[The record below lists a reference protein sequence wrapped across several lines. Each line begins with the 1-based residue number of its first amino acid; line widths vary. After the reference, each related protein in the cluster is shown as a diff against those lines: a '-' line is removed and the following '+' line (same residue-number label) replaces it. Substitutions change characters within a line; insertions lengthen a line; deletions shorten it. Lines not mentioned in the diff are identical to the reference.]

1 MNMRVNVELNVS
13 DVEFYTVMMD
23 SLKEDVK
30 RYAKKGTKLK
40 EGIQYKKSS
49 SQRSG
54 IGSKITVTIQKLV
67 ENQLYVASFK
77 TAIDYTQVS
86 YEITKLKDSK
96 IRVTYEEKYENVSN
110 DKIPAWKQKMAE
122 KQSAKRTKKM
132 LKEVETFIISKRDK

>member
-1 MNMRVNVELNVS
+1 MNVRVNVDLNVS
-13 DVEFYTVMMD
+13 DVEFYTVMME

-30 RYAKKGTKLK
+30 RYAKKGTKLE
-40 EGIQYKKSS
+40 EGIQYKKPS

-54 IGSKITVTIQKLV
+54 IGSKITVKINKLIP
-67 ENQLYVASFK
+67 NQMYVASFK

-86 YEITKLKDSK
+86 YEITKLSDSK
-96 IRVTYEEKYENVSN
+96 IKVTYEEKYENISN

-132 LKEVETFIISKRDK
+132 LKEVENFIISKRDK

>member
-1 MNMRVNVELNVS
+1 MRVNVDLNVS
-13 DVEFYTVMMD
+13 DVEFYTVMIE

-30 RYAKKGTKLK
+30 RYAKKGTKLE
-40 EGIQYKKSS
+40 EGIQYKKPS

-54 IGSKITVTIQKLV
+54 IGSKITVKINKLIP
-67 ENQLYVASFK
+67 NQMYVASFK

-86 YEITKLKDSK
+86 YEITKLSDSK
-96 IRVTYEEKYENVSN
+96 IKVTYEEKYENISN

-132 LKEVETFIISKRDK
+132 LKEVENFIISKRDK